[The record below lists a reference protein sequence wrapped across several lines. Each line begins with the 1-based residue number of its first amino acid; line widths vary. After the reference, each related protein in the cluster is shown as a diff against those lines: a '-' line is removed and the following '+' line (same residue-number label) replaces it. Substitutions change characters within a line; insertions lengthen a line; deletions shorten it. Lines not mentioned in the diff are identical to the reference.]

1 MAITYEPIAT
11 TTLSTA
17 TASVTFS
24 SISGYTDLFIVCD
37 FVLTSS
43 GDSLGLQFNSDTGSN
58 YSDTMIV
65 GNGSAAS
72 SNRQTSNT
80 YIRNGYWEAGR
91 SQTNVS
97 IMNYANSTTY
107 KTTLARQFQSGTTTS
122 YVVSNVGLW
131 RNTNAI
137 TSVTLDA
144 VSGNIDTGS
153 IFSIYGIKAA

>member
-1 MAITYEPIAT
+1 MPSTYEPIAT
-11 TTLSTA
+11 TTVSTA

-24 SISGYTDLFIVCD
+24 SISGYTDLFLVCD
-37 FVLTSS
+37 YVLTSS
-43 GDSLGLQFNSDTGSN
+43 SDNLMLRFNSDTGSN
-58 YSDTMIV
+58 YSDTMIS
-65 GNGSAAS
+65 GNGSAVS
-72 SNRQTSNT
+72 SNRQTNNT

-91 SQTNVS
+91 SRTNVS

-107 KTTLARQFQSGTTTS
+107 KSTIARQFQSGTTTS
-122 YVVSNVGLW
+122 YVIANVGLW

-144 VSGNIDTGS
+144 VSGNIDTSS